1 MSEGDVTDAR
11 CPVQITP
18 LLPIKF
24 CELRKH
30 ALPAAA
36 LLHKE
41 ICRSLSSTKFL
52 SREFPLRRR
61 QCRDNGGVSIG
72 ANLDIVGLH
81 RLMGSSARFDRAKKT
96 RLVDNASVRVD
107 DDPVVG
113 KELADRFRVVLRD
126 GSREFLFQFQ

>member
-61 QCRDNGGVSIG
+61 HCRYNGCFSTS
-72 ANLDIVGLH
+72 ANPPIVALPY
-81 RLMGSSARFDRAKKT
+81 LICSTTRFHPSDLT
-96 RLVDNASVRVD
+96 SLC
-107 DDPVVG
+107 
-113 KELADRFRVVLRD
+113 
-126 GSREFLFQFQ
+126 